1 MPQSATGSGALGATA
16 LLRPMLATPGE
27 LPGDREDARWGY
39 EFKWDGVRA
48 LGFLRS
54 GQLMLRSRNDRDIT
68 GSYPEVQGLAGQLGG
83 GEHVVDG
90 ELVALDS
97 HGRPSFAALQNRI
110 HVSAERAVRTLVET
124 APVTYFVF
132 DVLVLDGR
140 RLLDV
145 HYAERRALLA
155 DLGLSGPS
163 WQSPPHYEGGGRE
176 ILAASVST
184 GLEGVLAKRLD
195 STYRPGQRSPHWR
208 KVKNLRMQEIVVGG
222 WKPGQGR
229 RDGLL
234 GALLMGI
241 PEGPALRYVG
251 NVGTGFSDEALRR
264 LGGLLAAVG
273 SASSPF
279 HDVPR
284 QQARDARWV
293 RPELVGEVAFGEWT
307 TDGRL
312 RHPTWRGLRPDLSAA
327 EVSRVGTG

>member
-1 MPQSATGSGALGATA
+1 
-16 LLRPMLATPGE
+16 
-27 LPGDREDARWGY
+27 
-39 EFKWDGVRA
+39 
-48 LGFLRS
+48 
-54 GQLMLRSRNDRDIT
+54 
-68 GSYPEVQGLAGQLGG
+68 
-83 GEHVVDG
+83 
-90 ELVALDS
+90 
-97 HGRPSFAALQNRI
+97 
-110 HVSAERAVRTLVET
+110 
-124 APVTYFVF
+124 
-132 DVLVLDGR
+132 
-140 RLLDV
+140 
-145 HYAERRALLA
+145 
-155 DLGLSGPS
+155 S
-163 WQSPPHYEGGGRE
+163 WQSPAHYEGGGRE

-264 LGGLLAAVG
+264 LGGQLAAVAW
-273 SASSPF
+273 ASSPF
-279 HDVPR
+279 HDVPP

-327 EVSRVGTG
+327 EVSRVGTR